1 MMKQL
6 KCLPFNRLGILIV
19 VAVSLIG
26 CQSEYQQYVDQEL
39 ATGITQ
45 DSLFLGMRIGQ
56 TRKDFYTICWDLNKQ
71 RLISE
76 GTGNRTA
83 RYITDRDSSGVST
96 PESKDILFY
105 GIFDDEDVMRGMDMT
120 YSYVSWA
127 PWNEARQADQLLLDL
142 RDEYLIHYPGND
154 FIEIDIK
161 ASESPA
167 LVKIDG
173 NRQILMY
180 TKNEK
185 DVVVKIEDLHYK
197 LNDQWE
203 KD

>member
-1 MMKQL
+1 MPIKGL
-6 KCLPFNRLGILIV
+6 WCLIF
-19 VAVSLIG
+19 VAVSLMG

-39 ATGITQ
+39 AAGITQ

-56 TRKDFYTICWDLNKQ
+56 TRKDFFSICWDLNKQ
-71 RLISE
+71 KLISE

-83 RYITDRDSSGVST
+83 RYITDRDTSGLST
-96 PESKDILFY
+96 PVSKDILFY
-105 GIFDDEDVMRGMDMT
+105 GIFDEDDVMRGMDMT
-120 YSYVSWA
+120 YSYVTWA
-127 PWNEARQADQLLLDL
+127 PWNDDKQADQLLLDL

-161 ASESPA
+161 ASDSPA

-197 LNDQWE
+197 IKDQWE
-203 KD
+203 KE